1 MREKKEIVI
10 TGKHVLHATMLVL
23 HATMLVYTFFIGF
36 AFIRQNLELP
46 MLIPYGFYLL
56 ALILEKM
63 EKVAKRYLKSEL
75 SVKENDSE
83 EN

>member
-36 AFIRQNLELP
+36 AFIRQDLELP

-63 EKVAKRYLKSEL
+63 EKVANRYLKSKL
-75 SVKENDSE
+75 NVKENDSE

>member
-56 ALILEKM
+56 TLILEKM
-63 EKVAKRYLKSEL
+63 EKVAKRCLKSKL

>member
-10 TGKHVLHATMLVL
+10 TGKHVL

-56 ALILEKM
+56 TLILEKM
-63 EKVAKRYLKSEL
+63 DK
-75 SVKENDSE
+75 SVKTLFEIRIE
-83 EN
+83 R

>member
-10 TGKHVLHATMLVL
+10 TGKHVL

-56 ALILEKM
+56 TLILEKWT
-63 EKVAKRYLKSEL
+63 KVSKRYLKSEL
-75 SVKENDSE
+75 NVKENDSE

>member
-1 MREKKEIVI
+1 MKEKKELVI
-10 TGKHVLHATMLVL
+10 TGKHVL

-36 AFIRQNLELP
+36 AFIRQDLELP

>member
-1 MREKKEIVI
+1 MREKKEIII
-10 TGKHVLHATMLVL
+10 TEKHVLHTTMI
-23 HATMLVYTFFIGF
+23 VYTFFIGF

-63 EKVAKRYLKSEL
+63 EKSGKTLFEIKIER
-75 SVKENDSE
+75 
-83 EN
+83 